1 MKVRE
6 IMTKD
11 LTSCEKDVSV
21 RELIFILDS
30 AGIPNI
36 PIVDEE
42 EKVIG
47 YISEKDL
54 IKAALPGYFEMLHTT
69 SFIPDLN
76 QISKKLA
83 QIADD
88 PVEKYMQHN
97 AIVVTEDDDDLQAAD
112 IIIRKG
118 TKSLPV
124 VDSEGR
130 LVGKVKRI
138 DLLHHLL

>member
-30 AGIPNI
+30 ARIPNI
-36 PIVDEE
+36 PVVDGE

-47 YISEKDL
+47 YISEKDI
-54 IKAALPGYFEMLHTT
+54 IKAGLPSYYEMLHTT
-69 SFIPDLN
+69 SFIPDMN
-76 QISKKLA
+76 QFSKRIM

-88 PVEKYMQHN
+88 PIERYMRN
-97 AIVVTEDDDDLQAAD
+97 DAIVITEDGDTLQVADL
-112 IIIRKG
+112 IIRRGVKNV
-118 TKSLPV
+118 PV

-130 LVGKVKRI
+130 LVGKVRRI
-138 DLLHHLL
+138 DLLRYLL

>member
-1 MKVRE
+1 MKVRD

-54 IKAALPGYFEMLHTT
+54 IKAALPGYFEMLHPT